1 MRAEKNKE
9 KIRRDLVATMTT
21 ESLKA
26 TLRLLARYLSAF
38 GKVEAIRCYLYHMP
52 DGMYLGLEDIR
63 MGDTDTSAQGSAA
76 PAYDSDLPDFLA
88 NVRPTKPGEYI
99 LLDNRNIPP
108 YYHMENCQYVI
119 RHELFKT
126 GDTACFLGIITND
139 VAICDPAVSEWL
151 SQCTDLMGE
160 VLKSTIN
167 FPELFSGSN
176 FADSLSYLKVCP
188 SLHNVVWQIERVAPT
203 KANVLIHGETGVG
216 KEVVAESIHQLSAFR
231 SGPFISVNCGS
242 IPIGLADS
250 ILFGHEK
257 GAFTGAVNRS
267 TGLFEQAQNGTLF
280 LDEIGELPLDF
291 QVKLLRAIERR
302 TIQRVGGMHTIP
314 INTRIVAAT
323 HRNLEEMVEQGTFRA
338 DLLYR
343 INCFVI
349 SVPPLRE
356 RASDILPLL
365 HHFLA
370 QKATEYGFAHIP
382 ALDRTEQEKLFH
394 YPWPGNV
401 RELQNVLD
409 RAFIRLL
416 GMPPNSPLRIDM
428 PSAQRNVEIKKG
440 NYHTENN
447 EISFQQVYPLETIT
461 NAYIRFIMHRTDGKI
476 YGPNGAAA
484 LLHIHPNTLRSRLQ
498 KLGIPFSKQAPDEE
512 EHTKSKK

>member
-1 MRAEKNKE
+1 MGIGKNKE
-9 KIRRDLVATMTT
+9 KVRRDLVATMTT

-26 TLRLLARYLSAF
+26 TLRLLARYLAAF

-63 MGDTDTSAQGSAA
+63 VGETATHTQGTAV
-76 PAYDSDLPDFLA
+76 PTYDSDLPDFLA

-99 LLDNRNIPP
+99 LLDDRNIPP

-119 RHELFKT
+119 RHELFQA
-126 GDTACFLGIITND
+126 GDNACFLGIMTND
-139 VAICDPAVSEWL
+139 VAICDPSVSEWL

-167 FPELFSGSN
+167 FPELFSASN

-203 KANVLIHGETGVG
+203 KANVLILGETGVG
-216 KEVVAESIHQLSAFR
+216 KEVVAESIHQLSTFR

-242 IPIGLADS
+242 IPVGLADS

-257 GAFTGAVNRS
+257 GAFTGAVSRS

-302 TIQRVGGMHTIP
+302 TIQRVGGMHSIP
-314 INTRIVAAT
+314 INTRILAAT
-323 HRNLEEMVEQGTFRA
+323 HRNLEAMVEQGTFRA

-349 SVPPLRE
+349 QVPPLRE
-356 RASDILPLL
+356 RPSDILPLL
-365 HHFLA
+365 QHFLA
-370 QKATEYGFAHIP
+370 QKTKEYGFAYIP
-382 ALDRTEQEKLFH
+382 DLERAEQKKLFH

-409 RAFIRLL
+409 RACIRLL
-416 GMPPNSPLRIDM
+416 GMPKNSALRIDM
-428 PSAQRNVEIKKG
+428 PASQHKTDIKKE
-440 NYHTENN
+440 NYHTINS
-447 EISFQQVYPLETIT
+447 EISFKQIYSLEEIT
-461 NAYIRFIMHRTDGKI
+461 AAYIRFIMELSNGKI

-484 LLHIHPNTLRSRLQ
+484 LLQIHPNTLRSRLE
-498 KLGIPFSKQAPDEE
+498 KLQW
-512 EHTKSKK
+512 HTAT